1 MKKITPLIMLIVLY
15 VVLPLVQAAQ
25 AAQEFTVFFS
35 NDVHGEI
42 EPCG

>member
-1 MKKITPLIMLIVLY
+1 MPRITSALFFFLLAAFTLMP
-15 VVLPLVQAAQ
+15 PSNAKAAQ
-25 AAQEFTVFFS
+25 FTVFFS